1 MTHNPSDVLQVE
13 HDPATHRFQARVSS
27 GTAVLSYAPVAP
39 GLLELYS
46 TYVPAAA
53 RGHGVGGRL
62 VEAAVAYARGQGL
75 RIIPTCWYVA
85 QWIREHAEHSDLV
98 VAGPSGQP

>member
-1 MTHNPSDVLQVE
+1 MTDNPFDLVPVR
-13 HDPATHRFQARVSS
+13 HDPATHRFQARVPS
-27 GTAVLSYAPVAP
+27 GTAVLSYAPAGP
-39 GLLELYS
+39 GLIELYS
-46 TYVPAAA
+46 TYVPAAD

-62 VEAAVAYARGQGL
+62 VEVAVAHAREQGM

-85 QWIREHAEHSDLV
+85 QWIREHPEHSDLV